1 MAQNISLYRLIC
13 FNNKLTQLDVTDN
26 PSLYQLFTRG
36 NQLISLLIQ
45 NPNPTIDVLNIESQE
60 PFDFVQIYKINGI
73 LVKEG
78 KSTNINVFELSAGL
92 YFDRVGCKNNVNTK
106 SLLSFKLGKSR
117 LFNTCYADL

>member
-1 MAQNISLYRLIC
+1 LAQNISLYRLIC